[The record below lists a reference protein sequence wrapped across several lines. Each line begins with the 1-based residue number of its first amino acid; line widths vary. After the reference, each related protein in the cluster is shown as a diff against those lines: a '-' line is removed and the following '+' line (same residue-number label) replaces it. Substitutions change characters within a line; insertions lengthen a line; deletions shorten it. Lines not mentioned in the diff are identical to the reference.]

1 MSWKLLQVCIE
12 YLEENESN
20 WKKRKVEI
28 EKERSRIEKKEKAAI
43 MSKDAKIKHIQKKIT
58 ESLIK
63 LPEKERYRIE
73 REEEIERRH
82 DLKRIKEDLWKL
94 RGKRSKDK
102 SLRKDLT
109 ETGKLLNKLEKIK
122 EAWDNIE
129 EEKKIEKERKDV
141 YEKKIMK
148 LIEEKRLREEAKLRE
163 KEKKSLRLD
172 RAKKLD
178 QKWEMTK

>member
-1 MSWKLLQVCIE
+1 MKKKQIFNARLRTKDQEENEQGFSWKLLQVCIE
-12 YLEENESN
+12 YLAENESN
-20 WKKRKVEI
+20 WKKRKVE
-28 EKERSRIEKKEKAAI
+28 KERERARIEKKEKTAI

-58 ESLIK
+58 ESLTK

-109 ETGKLLNKLEKIK
+109 ETGKLLNKLEKI
-122 EAWDNIE
+122 
-129 EEKKIEKERKDV
+129 
-141 YEKKIMK
+141 
-148 LIEEKRLREEAKLRE
+148 EEA
-163 KEKKSLRLD
+163 
-172 RAKKLD
+172 
-178 QKWEMTK
+178 